1 MAIIKPFKGVRPPQ
15 DLVEQVASRP
25 YDVLNSEEARAEAE
39 GNEKSL
45 YHIIKPEIDFPVGTD
60 EHDECVYKKAAENF
74 QLFQDKG
81 WLVQDAK
88 ENYYIYAQTMN
99 GKTQYGLVVGAYVPD
114 YMNGIIKK
122 HELTRRDKEEDR
134 MKIPCKKLR
143 ENAILPTRGTA
154 LAAGVDLYALLPD
167 GQESAAVA
175 PQGKYLFPTGIAVEI
190 PEGYVGLV
198 FARSGIAT
206 KRQLAPANCVGVID
220 ADYRGELRVFL
231 QNNGTET
238 QTVENGER
246 IAQLVI
252 TPCLDI
258 EIEETDELSE
268 TLRGASGFGST
279 GTH

>member
-1 MAIIKPFKGVRPPQ
+1 
-15 DLVEQVASRP
+15 
-25 YDVLNSEEARAEAE
+25 
-39 GNEKSL
+39 
-45 YHIIKPEIDFPVGTD
+45 
-60 EHDECVYKKAAENF
+60 
-74 QLFQDKG
+74 
-81 WLVQDAK
+81 
-88 ENYYIYAQTMN
+88 
-99 GKTQYGLVVGAYVPD
+99 
-114 YMNGIIKK
+114 
-122 HELTRRDKEEDR
+122 

-206 KRQLAPANCVGVID
+206 KRQLAPANCVGV
-220 ADYRGELRVFL
+220 FL